1 MGALKNIF
9 AAAGLL
15 AAAGAGETIY
25 FYNRT
30 MKRGNAKTE
39 RTTKMS
45 GTDWEQYFPLME
57 ERKGFVL
64 AQTHRDVY
72 IRSFDGLKLHAVY
85 FPGMKQEENP
95 GQSEGGF
102 RQGAAGRQ
110 ETGQA
115 GAAVQQ
121 ETGQAGAAAQQE
133 TGRAENALQTDTAE
147 CECAAGRA
155 SDAVGSAAPCP
166 RKAVICFHGYTGEG
180 LSNYIAMTDY
190 FLKQG
195 YAVLLPDARAH
206 GESEGEYIGF
216 GCLDRKDALGWINW
230 LIKECGEEVSVLLH
244 GTSMGG
250 ATVLMASGLELPPN
264 VKGIVSD
271 CGFTS
276 PKEVFTH
283 VLNHM
288 YHLPA
293 FPAIQGADFLNRKLA
308 GYGMDECNAKYEV
321 RKAKV
326 PILFIH
332 GSADTFVPCSMCH
345 EIYDNCASPKRKLI
359 VEGAA
364 HAESYYK
371 DMEAYEK
378 ALSEFADEVM
388 WVK

>member
-1 MGALKNIF
+1 MGALKK
-9 AAAGLL
+9 LL
-15 AAAGAGETIY
+15 AAAGVLAAAGIGETVY

-57 ERKGFVL
+57 KRKEFVL
-64 AQTHRDVY
+64 AQAHKDVY
-72 IRSFDGLKLHAVY
+72 IKSFDGLRLHATY
-85 FPGMKQEENP
+85 FAGVGQEEVP
-95 GQSEGGF
+95 G
-102 RQGAAGRQ
+102 
-110 ETGQA
+110 TG
-115 GAAVQQ
+115 
-121 ETGQAGAAAQQE
+121 
-133 TGRAENALQTDTAE
+133 
-147 CECAAGRA
+147 
-155 SDAVGSAAPCP
+155 
-166 RKAVICFHGYTGEG
+166 KAVICFHGYTGEG

-206 GESEGEYIGF
+206 GGSEGEYIGF
-216 GCLDRKDALGWINW
+216 GCLDRKDALGWIHW
-230 LIKECGEEVSVLLH
+230 LIQECGEDISILLH

-250 ATVLMASGLELPPN
+250 ATVLMTSGLELPDN

-283 VLNHM
+283 VLNNM

-293 FPAIQGADFLNRKLA
+293 FPAIQGADLINRKLA

-321 RKAKV
+321 QKAKV

-345 EIYDNCASPKRKLI
+345 EIYENCRSPKRKLI

-371 DMEAYEK
+371 EMALYEK
-378 ALSEFADEVM
+378 TLDEFAEEIF
-388 WVK
+388 

>member
-1 MGALKNIF
+1 MGALKNIV

-15 AAAGAGETIY
+15 AAAGIGETVY

-30 MKRGNAKTE
+30 MKRGKAKTE
-39 RTTKMS
+39 RTMKMA
-45 GTDWEQYFPLME
+45 GTDWEKYFPLME
-57 ERKGFVL
+57 ERKGYVM
-64 AQTHRDVY
+64 AQPHRDVY
-72 IRSFDGLKLHAVY
+72 TTSFDGLKLHATY
-85 FPGMKQEENP
+85 FP
-95 GQSEGGF
+95 
-102 RQGAAGRQ
+102 AAG
-110 ETGQA
+110 T
-115 GAAVQQ
+115 
-121 ETGQAGAAAQQE
+121 
-133 TGRAENALQTDTAE
+133 
-147 CECAAGRA
+147 
-155 SDAVGSAAPCP
+155 SDI

-180 LSNYIAMTDY
+180 LSNHIAIADY
-190 FLKQG
+190 FLKHG
-195 YAVLLPDARAH
+195 YAMLLPDARAH

-216 GCLDRKDALGWINW
+216 GCLDRQDALGWIKW
-230 LIKECGEEVSVLLH
+230 LIQECGKDVEIMLH

-250 ATVLMASGLELPPN
+250 ATVLMASGLDLPDN
-264 VKGIVSD
+264 VRGIVAD

-293 FPAIQGADFLNRKLA
+293 FPAIQGADLMNRRFA

-321 RKAKV
+321 EKAKV

-345 EIYDNCASPKRKLI
+345 EIYRHCSSPKRKLI

-371 DMEAYEK
+371 DMKAYEQ
-378 ALSEFADEVM
+378 ALDEFAEDIFQTAGNEYRM
-388 WVK
+388 

>member
-1 MGALKNIF
+1 MGVLKNIV
-9 AAAGLL
+9 AAAGIL
-15 AAAGAGETIY
+15 AAAGVGETVY

-45 GTDWEQYFPLME
+45 GTDWEKYFPLME

-64 AQTHRDVY
+64 GQPHEDVY
-72 IRSFDGLKLHAVY
+72 ITSFDGLKLHATY
-85 FPGMKQEENP
+85 FPGMEDE
-95 GQSEGGF
+95 
-102 RQGAAGRQ
+102 AGRPADVS
-110 ETGQA
+110 G
-115 GAAVQQ
+115 VK
-121 ETGQAGAAAQQE
+121 
-133 TGRAENALQTDTAE
+133 
-147 CECAAGRA
+147 
-155 SDAVGSAAPCP
+155 
-166 RKAVICFHGYTGEG
+166 KAVICFHGYTGEG
-180 LSNYIAMTDY
+180 LSNHIAIADY
-190 FLKQG
+190 FLKKG
-195 YAVLLPDARAH
+195 YAMLMPDARAH

-216 GCLDRKDALGWINW
+216 GCLDRKDALSWVNW
-230 LIKECGEEVSVLLH
+230 LIGKCGNDVAIMLH
-244 GTSMGG
+244 GPSMGG
-250 ATVLMASGLELPPN
+250 ATVLMASGLDLPCQ

-293 FPAIQGADFLNRKLA
+293 FPAIQGADLINKRLA

-321 RKAKV
+321 QKAKV

-332 GSADTFVPCSMCH
+332 GSSDTFVPVSMCH
-345 EIYDNCASPKRKLI
+345 EIYENCASPKRKLI

-371 DMEAYEK
+371 DMADYEK
-378 ALSEFADEVM
+378 VLTEFAGEIM
-388 WVK
+388 

>member
-1 MGALKNIF
+1 MGALKHIA

-15 AAAGAGETIY
+15 AAAGIGETVY

-30 MKRGNAKTE
+30 MKRGNADTK
-39 RTTKMS
+39 RTMKMA
-45 GTDWEQYFPLME
+45 GTDWEKYFPLME
-57 ERKGFVL
+57 ERKEFVM
-64 AQTHRDVY
+64 AQPHRDVY
-72 IRSFDGLKLHAVY
+72 ITAFDGLKLHATY
-85 FPGMKQEENP
+85 FPPQE
-95 GQSEGGF
+95 
-102 RQGAAGRQ
+102 
-110 ETGQA
+110 
-115 GAAVQQ
+115 
-121 ETGQAGAAAQQE
+121 
-133 TGRAENALQTDTAE
+133 
-147 CECAAGRA
+147 
-155 SDAVGSAAPCP
+155 SDSK
-166 RKAVICFHGYTGEG
+166 KAVICFHGYTGEG
-180 LSNYIAMTDY
+180 LSNHIAIADY
-190 FLKQG
+190 FLKHG
-195 YAVLLPDARAH
+195 YAILLPDARAH

-216 GCLDRKDALGWINW
+216 GCLDRQDALGWVKW
-230 LIKECGEEVSVLLH
+230 LIAERGKDIMIMLH

-250 ATVLMASGLELPPN
+250 ATVLMTSGLDLPAN
-264 VKGIVSD
+264 VRGIVSD

-293 FPAIQGADFLNRKLA
+293 FPAIQGADFLNKRLA

-345 EIYDNCASPKRKLI
+345 EIYENCPSPKRKLI

-371 DMEAYEK
+371 DMNAYEK
-378 ALSEFADEVM
+378 ALDEFALEIFKKDTEQNII
-388 WVK
+388 